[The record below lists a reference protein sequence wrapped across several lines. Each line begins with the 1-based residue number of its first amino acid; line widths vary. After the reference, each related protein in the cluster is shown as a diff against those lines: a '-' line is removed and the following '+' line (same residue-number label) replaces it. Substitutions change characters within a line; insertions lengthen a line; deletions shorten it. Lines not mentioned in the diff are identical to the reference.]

1 MFDDDM
7 VKETYYKAAQQLTQ
21 PVMCVGNSDAFK
33 ELCKKMYIYKQRKE
47 IKLWEIA
54 LKEV

>member
-1 MFDDDM
+1 MFDDDD

-21 PVMCVGNSDAFK
+21 PVICIDNSDKFN

-47 IKLWEIA
+47 IKLWEIT